1 MAVLQLPL
9 WAMTRRASR
18 EVRALSNA
26 INLLGCCIGIA
37 NLFIGVVLVHK
48 VMVSD
53 QVFDLVGTFHCSS
66 QQHVPAL
73 PRPLVPACSR
83 FLGWAV
89 GGERHWEVH
98 AAGQGQAAQAAQ
110 HGP

>member
-26 INLLGCCIGIA
+26 INLLGCGIGIA

-48 VMVSD
+48 VMVSIPFSD
-53 QVFDLVGTFHCSS
+53 
-66 QQHVPAL
+66 
-73 PRPLVPACSR
+73 
-83 FLGWAV
+83 AV
-89 GGERHWEVH
+89 
-98 AAGQGQAAQAAQ
+98 
-110 HGP
+110 